1 MDITFNGALH
11 YGIASA
17 YFVKQLV
24 KELPSVGPVTQVL
37 KQFLGHYNLSD
48 PYTGGLPAYGM
59 TLIVAAI
66 ALQLRQQHR
75 QQRQQHRHLQQK
87 QRQRAESTGSME
99 GGKGGEGGEGGKGG
113 KGGKGGE
120 GGEGRKGMGDTQKE
134 TKKGEKDMVH
144 TESLLARKYFMLEQ
158 EQKQLEQQQQQLEQQ
173 QLEQQQLEQQQ
184 LKHHLEHFPP
194 LINAAAAHATT
205 PEKIHNGESKDNT
218 DLPVSSPSSSPEL
231 EPTVQQDQKELN
243 SSTAPLLPPAAT
255 TTSCAPP
262 PKSPLLG
269 PMMSTDDIPS
279 LNGMIP
285 NGVYNHGGMETVS
298 VKSTPPSPD
307 VPRRKRL
314 SVKGKVPFWNPASQ
328 IELGTQR
335 GMEIGRPGKQ
345 SNNKA
350 EGPNAED
357 EEALT
362 AVSTTDQALGCL
374 LMDVMH
380 FVSNAFDFERHTLS
394 VMNGGC
400 AYPRQGLTDPMV
412 IEGKGLLK

>member
-1 MDITFNGALH
+1 
-11 YGIASA
+11 
-17 YFVKQLV
+17 
-24 KELPSVGPVTQVL
+24 
-37 KQFLGHYNLSD
+37 
-48 PYTGGLPAYGM
+48 
-59 TLIVAAI
+59 
-66 ALQLRQQHR
+66 
-75 QQRQQHRHLQQK
+75 
-87 QRQRAESTGSME
+87 
-99 GGKGGEGGEGGKGG
+99 
-113 KGGKGGE
+113 
-120 GGEGRKGMGDTQKE
+120 MGDTQKE